1 MTSTSNNDHYFGA
14 ILEDIQS
21 KLDFLA
27 EVVSGLATKLNDVDI
42 RLRRVEKVVDETLPV
57 LKAIAKEHSIQLDN
71 HEDRIEL
78 LEAQ

>member
-21 KLDFLA
+21 KLDFLT
-27 EVVSGLATKLNDVDI
+27 EVVSGLVTKVNDIDV

-57 LKAIAKEHSIQLDN
+57 LKEIAKRHSIKLDN
-71 HEDRIEL
+71 REDRIKL
-78 LEAQ
+78 LEAK